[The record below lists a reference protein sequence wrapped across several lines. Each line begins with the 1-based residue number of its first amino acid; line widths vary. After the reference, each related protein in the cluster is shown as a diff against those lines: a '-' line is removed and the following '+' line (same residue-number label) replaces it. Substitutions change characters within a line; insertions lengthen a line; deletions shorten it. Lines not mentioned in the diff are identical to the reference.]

1 MDRPQTLSPR
11 RDYIDILKGLGI
23 LLVVFGHYMEQ
34 YRLGSH
40 LIGATFIS
48 IYWFHMALFC
58 VCSGLVAHFS
68 LRKLLA
74 QQLWLYLAGQGIM
87 LAFRAFALQEDFA
100 AAGGLLDAF
109 LLPWRHMWYLYALL
123 FWHLTLP
130 LLTLL
135 RDKLRLPGA
144 VLGLALAVGISL
156 WGGTIDWPFTL
167 VRVFAFYPFYA
178 FGVLFRPQVDA
189 LDRLAS
195 RFWAVRVAP
204 ALLLLAG
211 YGYRFWQM
219 MQFEGQLGESAKIFH
234 DVPYGEGYAMAD
246 RALFLL
252 VGIVTSVG
260 LVAAVGG
267 CRCFAALGRRTLP
280 IYLLHMPILTFL
292 VDLGFY
298 EPARTQATW
307 IIVTWVTLEALGC
320 LCILGSGPVVR
331 FFNAFAN
338 VWYRLL
344 KKPAPAPEPTLR
356 QPQKIPYR
364 PRQKPG
370 SQETET

>member
-1 MDRPQTLSPR
+1 MAELQERSTR
-11 RDYIDILKGLGI
+11 RVYIDILKGLGI

-40 LIGATFIS
+40 LIGATFIT

-58 VCSGLVAHFS
+58 MCSGLVAHFN
-68 LRKLLA
+68 LRKLIT
-74 QQLWLYLAGQGIM
+74 QQLWLYLLGQAIM
-87 LAFRAFALQEDFA
+87 LAFRAVVLREDFA
-100 AAGGLLDAF
+100 ASGGVVSAF

-130 LLTLL
+130 LLALL

-144 VLGLALAVGISL
+144 VIGLGLAVAVSL

-178 FGVLFRPQVDA
+178 FGVLFRPQIDA
-189 LDRLAS
+189 LARLAE
-195 RFWAVRVAP
+195 RWLAVQILP

-211 YGYRFWQM
+211 YGVRFWQM
-219 MQFEGQLGESAKIFH
+219 LHFEGQLGESAKIFN
-234 DVPYGEGYAMAD
+234 DVAYQEGYTMAD

-260 LVAAVGG
+260 LVAVFAR
-267 CRCFAALGRRTLP
+267 CRPLAFLGQRTLP
-280 IYLLHMPILTFL
+280 IYLLHMPMLTFL

-298 EPARTQATW
+298 EPAREHPVPV
-307 IIVTWVTLEALGC
+307 IVAWVAMEALGC
-320 LCILGSGPVVR
+320 LCMLGNAPVAR
-331 FFNAFAN
+331 AFQAVAN
-338 VWYRLL
+338 VWYRLA
-344 KKPAPAPEPTLR
+344 KKKT
-356 QPQKIPYR
+356 
-364 PRQKPG
+364 
-370 SQETET
+370 

>member
-1 MDRPQTLSPR
+1 MAELQERSTR
-11 RDYIDILKGLGI
+11 RVYIDILKGLGI

-40 LIGATFIS
+40 LIGATFIT

-58 VCSGLVAHFS
+58 MCSGLVAHFN
-68 LRKLLA
+68 LRKLIT
-74 QQLWLYLAGQGIM
+74 QQLWLYLLGQAIM
-87 LAFRAFALQEDFA
+87 LAFRAVVLREDFA
-100 AAGGLLDAF
+100 ASGGVVSAF

-130 LLTLL
+130 LLALL

-144 VLGLALAVGISL
+144 VIGLGLAVAVSL

-178 FGVLFRPQVDA
+178 FGVLFRPQIDA
-189 LDRLAS
+189 LAQLAE
-195 RFWAVRVAP
+195 RWLAVQILP

-211 YGYRFWQM
+211 YGVRFWQM
-219 MQFEGQLGESAKIFH
+219 LHFEGQLGESAKIFN
-234 DVPYGEGYAMAD
+234 DVAYQEGYTMAD

-260 LVAAVGG
+260 LVAVFAR
-267 CRCFAALGRRTLP
+267 CRPLAFLGQRTLP
-280 IYLLHMPILTFL
+280 IYLLHMPMLTFL

-298 EPARTQATW
+298 EPAREHPVPV
-307 IIVTWVTLEALGC
+307 IVAWVAMEALGC
-320 LCILGSGPVVR
+320 LCMLGNAPVAR
-331 FFNAFAN
+331 AFQAVAN
-338 VWYRLL
+338 VWYRLA
-344 KKPAPAPEPTLR
+344 KKKT
-356 QPQKIPYR
+356 
-364 PRQKPG
+364 
-370 SQETET
+370 

>member
-1 MDRPQTLSPR
+1 TGHPAPFCYRERRTLLDRPQTLSPR

-87 LAFRAFALQEDFA
+87 LAFRAFVLQEDL

-144 VLGLALAVGISL
+144 VLGLALAVGVSL
-156 WGGTIDWPFTL
+156 WGGTIDWP
-167 VRVFAFYPFYA
+167 
-178 FGVLFRPQVDA
+178 
-189 LDRLAS
+189 
-195 RFWAVRVAP
+195 
-204 ALLLLAG
+204 
-211 YGYRFWQM
+211 
-219 MQFEGQLGESAKIFH
+219 
-234 DVPYGEGYAMAD
+234 
-246 RALFLL
+246 
-252 VGIVTSVG
+252 
-260 LVAAVGG
+260 
-267 CRCFAALGRRTLP
+267 
-280 IYLLHMPILTFL
+280 
-292 VDLGFY
+292 
-298 EPARTQATW
+298 
-307 IIVTWVTLEALGC
+307 
-320 LCILGSGPVVR
+320 
-331 FFNAFAN
+331 
-338 VWYRLL
+338 
-344 KKPAPAPEPTLR
+344 
-356 QPQKIPYR
+356 
-364 PRQKPG
+364 
-370 SQETET
+370 

>member
-1 MDRPQTLSPR
+1 MAELQERSTR
-11 RDYIDILKGLGI
+11 RVYIDILKGLGI

-40 LIGATFIS
+40 LIGATFIT

-58 VCSGLVAHFS
+58 MCSGLVAHFN
-68 LRKLLA
+68 LRKLIT
-74 QQLWLYLAGQGIM
+74 QQLWLYLLGQAIM
-87 LAFRAFALQEDFA
+87 LAFRAVVLREDFA
-100 AAGGLLDAF
+100 PSGGVVSAF

-130 LLTLL
+130 LLALL

-144 VLGLALAVGISL
+144 VIGLGLAVAVSL

-178 FGVLFRPQVDA
+178 FGVLFRPQIDA
-189 LDRLAS
+189 LARLAE
-195 RFWAVRVAP
+195 RWLAVQILP

-211 YGYRFWQM
+211 YGVRFWQM
-219 MQFEGQLGESAKIFH
+219 LHFEGQLGESAKIFN
-234 DVPYGEGYAMAD
+234 DVAYQEGYTMAD

-260 LVAAVGG
+260 LVAVFAR
-267 CRCFAALGRRTLP
+267 CRPLAFLGQRTLP
-280 IYLLHMPILTFL
+280 IYLLHMPMLTFL

-298 EPARTQATW
+298 EPAREHPVPV
-307 IIVTWVTLEALGC
+307 IVAWVAMEALGC
-320 LCILGSGPVVR
+320 LCMLGNAPVAR
-331 FFNAFAN
+331 AFQAVAN
-338 VWYRLL
+338 VWYRLA
-344 KKPAPAPEPTLR
+344 KKKT
-356 QPQKIPYR
+356 
-364 PRQKPG
+364 
-370 SQETET
+370 

>member
-1 MDRPQTLSPR
+1 MAEPQTTSPR

-23 LLVVFGHYMEQ
+23 LLVVFGHFMEQ

-58 VCSGLVAHFS
+58 MCSGLVAHFS
-68 LRKLLA
+68 LRKLIF
-74 QQLWLYLAGQGIM
+74 QQLWLYLLGQAIM
-87 LAFRAFALQEDFA
+87 LAFRALILREDFA
-100 AAGGLLDAF
+100 ASGGLLMAF

-144 VLGLALAVGISL
+144 VLGLALAVAVSL

-178 FGVLFRPQVDA
+178 FGVLFRPQIDA
-189 LDRLAS
+189 LDRAAA
-195 RFWAVRVAP
+195 RFWALRVVP
-204 ALLLLAG
+204 GLLLLAG
-211 YGYRFWQM
+211 YGIRFWQM
-219 MQFEGQLGESAKIFH
+219 MQFEGRLGESAKIFN
-234 DVPYGEGYAMAD
+234 DVPYGEGYAMQD
-246 RALFLL
+246 RAVFLL
-252 VGIVTSVG
+252 VGIVTSIG
-260 LVAAVGG
+260 LVAALGG
-267 CRCFAALGRRTLP
+267 CRIFANLGKRTLP

-298 EPARTQATW
+298 EPAREHPVPV
-307 IIVTWVTLEALGC
+307 IIAWVVLEATGC
-320 LCILGSGPVVR
+320 LCILYTGPVNR
-331 FFNAFAN
+331 IFTWLAN
-338 VWYRLL
+338 LWYRPL
-344 KKPAPAPEPTLR
+344 KK
-356 QPQKIPYR
+356 
-364 PRQKPG
+364 
-370 SQETET
+370 SS